1 MRLAV
6 RAHLMVALQQQ
17 RAGSGDG
24 EHRGPAQGQIV
35 GENADLNV
43 GGGHQESG
51 SDDQD
56 QGNDGD
62 DDLNRDVFLDNV
74 LLKKLYVIWLD
85 FLCFGGLCSCCLYSR
100 INNEKS
106 KAVLCYNGC

>member
-6 RAHLMVALQQQ
+6 RAHLMVTLQQQ

-62 DDLNRDVFLDNV
+62 DDLNRDVFHDNV
-74 LLKKLYVIWLD
+74 LLKKVVCDVVGFSLFW
-85 FLCFGGLCSCCLYSR
+85 GL
-100 INNEKS
+100 
-106 KAVLCYNGC
+106 VLSLSV